1 MMALLQMPEWLGPFL
16 KIAGWLSLGGVWT
29 LAFVAGAFIFPR
41 WRELFIG
48 AAVLTV
54 VVTTFFGWG
63 VKQAGELCEARFAQA
78 ERQFLELQTRV
89 NALTAEHAKQL
100 AAALDER
107 DGEILKL
114 VTDYEQDLARLKDQA
129 CLVDESDLRRLLP
142 LTR

>member
-78 ERQFLELQTRV
+78 ERQFLELQIRV
-89 NALTAEHAKQL
+89 NEMTATHAKQL
-100 AAALDER
+100 AAVLDER
-107 DGEILKL
+107 DAETLKL
-114 VTDYEQDLARLKDQA
+114 VTDYERELNERKDQT
-129 CLVDESDLRRLLP
+129 CEWSDDDLRRLQP